1 MSSIFFDA
9 IRKISSSQLTEIT
22 VASDRC
28 VDVSCK
34 TKKICSICQDNCTVD
49 AINIGERVEIDWN
62 KCIKCGICA
71 SVCPTEVFKIQ
82 APSDNKILRSIA
94 GSSKDENIIIEC
106 DFVNKAFQG
115 KEKRP
120 RTSGRKIIVHCIGR
134 FSETFLLLST
144 LSGGDKVEYVGCTSD
159 CSFSIGKEVIDK
171 MWWRTENLF
180 KIFEKKPIENKEYI
194 HSNNKDQSG
203 RRKLL
208 RETGFQTIELLLSQK
223 DQSTGLSNINIKTP
237 PQRAELLQLIGM
249 YSPPTILIDR
259 KEMPFSNIKLSPEK
273 CRLSG
278 ICASVCPT
286 DALQFLENY
295 QGKELSFKMGL
306 CVGCEACV
314 YICPEEA
321 LEINKEID
329 LGLLSSPRQTIM
341 NLKYQLCTSCG
352 KQFSV
357 KTGYDSSIC
366 KSCIKSQ
373 SFLEEYGKDSKIS

>member
-1 MSSIFFDA
+1 M
-9 IRKISSSQLTEIT
+9 
-22 VASDRC
+22 
-28 VDVSCK
+28 SCK
-34 TKKICSICQDNCTVD
+34 AKKICSICQDNCIVD
-49 AINIGERVEIDWN
+49 AINIGEGVEIDWD

-82 APSDNKILRSIA
+82 APSNNKILRSIA
-94 GSSKDENIIIEC
+94 VSPKDENIIIEC
-106 DFVNKAFQG
+106 DFVNKSFQG
-115 KEKRP
+115 KEKRQ
-120 RTSGRKIIVHCIGR
+120 RYSGRKIIVPCIGR

-180 KIFEKKPIENKEYI
+180 KIFEKKPIENKDI
-194 HSNNKDQSG
+194 HSNNKYQSG

-208 RETGFQTIELLLSQK
+208 RKTGSQAIELLLSQK
-223 DQSTGLSNINIKTP
+223 DQATGLSNANIKTP
-237 PQRAELLQLIGM
+237 PQRAELLQLIEM
-249 YSPPTILIDR
+249 YSPPTVLIDR

-286 DALQFLENY
+286 DALQFLENN

-321 LEINKEID
+321 LEIDKEID
-329 LGLLSSPRQTIM
+329 LGLLSSPQQTIM
-341 NLKYQLCTSCG
+341 KLKYRFCTSCG

-366 KSCIKSQ
+366 KFCIKSQ
-373 SFLEEYGKDSKIS
+373 FFLEEYGKDSKIS

>member
-9 IRKISSSQLTEIT
+9 IRKISSSQLNEIT
-22 VASDRC
+22 VVSDRC
-28 VDVSCK
+28 IDVSCK
-34 TKKICSICQDNCTVD
+34 AKKICSICQDNCIVD
-49 AINIGERVEIDWN
+49 AINIGEGVEIDWD

-82 APSDNKILRSIA
+82 APSNNKILRSIA
-94 GSSKDENIIIEC
+94 VSPKDENIIIEC
-106 DFVNKAFQG
+106 DFVNKSFQG
-115 KEKRP
+115 KEKRQSY
-120 RTSGRKIIVHCIGR
+120 SGRKIIVPCIGR

-144 LSGGDKVEYVGCTSD
+144 LSGGDKVEYVDCTSD
-159 CSFSIGKEVIDK
+159 CSFSVGKEVIDK

-180 KIFEKKPIENKEYI
+180 KIFEKKPIENKDI
-194 HSNNKDQSG
+194 HSNNKYQSG

-208 RETGFQTIELLLSQK
+208 RKTGSQAIELLLSQK
-223 DQSTGLSNINIKTP
+223 DQATGLSNANIKTP
-237 PQRAELLQLIGM
+237 PQRAELLQLIEM
-249 YSPPTILIDR
+249 YSPPTVLIDR

-286 DALQFLENY
+286 DALQFLENN

-321 LEINKEID
+321 LEIDKEID
-329 LGLLSSPRQTIM
+329 LGLLSSPQQTIM
-341 NLKYQLCTSCG
+341 KLKYRFCTSCG

-366 KSCIKSQ
+366 KFCIKSQ
-373 SFLEEYGKDSKIS
+373 FFLEEYGKDSKIS